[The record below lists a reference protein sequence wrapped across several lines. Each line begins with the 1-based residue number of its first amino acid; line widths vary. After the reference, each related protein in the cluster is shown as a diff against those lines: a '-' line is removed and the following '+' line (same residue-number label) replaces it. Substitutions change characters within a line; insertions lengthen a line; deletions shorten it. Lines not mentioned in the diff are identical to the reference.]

1 MRNIHFV
8 KCEMQNVECAMWNV
22 ERENVDDDRRGDDD
36 GKKRVGYEKSFDD
49 NRNEQDFLRYEIKD
63 RVISDL
69 ELPLS

>member
-1 MRNIHFV
+1 
-8 KCEMQNVECAMWNV
+8 MWNV

-49 NRNEQDFLRYEIKD
+49 NRNEQDFLRCEIKD
-63 RVISDL
+63 RIISDL